1 MRRYSLPFKTLVGT
15 EMVLGAWHYRIGSGD
30 WLRAEAGVAGWDYL
44 AQLEFHRDIEVDG
57 LRARNACGLESETP
71 VDIVVTAHC
80 PAARFRQIVYRT
92 LVPEGSWAG
101 AMTFAIPS
109 TEIAEQI
116 RLDTE
121 IILKG
126 ERPAAARLTAR
137 YPGSRLFSESIQLEI
152 EGTRSRMPLESASF
166 ARQLSYLRAP
176 RAHWYVDC
184 GSGDLHAP
192 VMRGLRVYL
201 NSDQPGF
208 AVAAQRGEQ
217 TILAMLKADIAR
229 NLLETALADD
239 SFQAGNLDFGEGSLG
254 EAAVRVLRLCFRDMK
269 PSDVLALARRDPSRF
284 QAIVVSQFNQHDD

>member
-15 EMVLGAWHYRIGSGD
+15 EVVLGAWHYRIGSGD

-57 LRARNACGLESETP
+57 LRARSACGLESETP

-101 AMTFAIPS
+101 AMTFAVPS
-109 TEIAEQI
+109 TEIAEQV

-121 IILKG
+121 IILTDK
-126 ERPAAARLTAR
+126 RPAAARLTAR

-152 EGTRSRMPLESASF
+152 EGTRSRLPLESASF
-166 ARQLSYLRAP
+166 ARQLSYLGAP

-201 NSDQPGF
+201 NSDQPEF
-208 AVAAQRGEQ
+208 ADAAQRGDQ
-217 TILAMLKADIAR
+217 AVLALLKADIAR
-229 NLLETALADD
+229 NLLEAALADE
-239 SFQAGNLDFGEGSLG
+239 SFQAGNLDFGEGTLG
-254 EAAVRVLRLCFRDMK
+254 EAAVRVLRLCFRDTK
-269 PSDVLALARRDPSRF
+269 PTDVLALAKRDASRF
-284 QAIVVSQFNQHDD
+284 QAIVVSYFNQHDA